1 MRIRAIARA
10 AAVALVLV
18 LVTALAPGAASAVPA
33 RASLTDIEGD
43 VMCTSCHESL
53 AVAESPQADSE
64 RSYIRSL
71 IAQGQTKAQIE
82 RELVAQYGASVLAL
96 PPAHGFNLT
105 VYILP
110 PLILVVGIV
119 TLAITLPKWRRR
131 ARAASR
137 TPLPAGPALNA
148 GDARRLDEDLARRE

>member
-1 MRIRAIARA
+1 MRIRAIALS
-10 AAVALVLV
+10 AVLVLG
-18 LVTALAPGAASAVPA
+18 LVTALAPASASAVPA

-53 AVAESPQADSE
+53 SVAQSPQADSE

-71 IAQGQTKAQIE
+71 IAQGKTKPQIE
-82 RELVAQYGASVLAL
+82 RALVAQYGPTVLAL

-110 PLILVVGIV
+110 PLILVIGIV
-119 TLAITLPKWRRR
+119 ALAITLPKWRRR

-137 TPLPAGPALNA
+137 APLPAGPALDA

>member
-1 MRIRAIARA
+1 MNIRAIALA
-10 AAVALVLV
+10 ASLALVLV
-18 LVTALAPGAASAVPA
+18 TVLAPAAASAVPA

-43 VMCTSCHESL
+43 VMCVACHESL
-53 AVAESPQADSE
+53 SVAESPQANSE

-71 IAQGQTKAQIE
+71 IAQGETKPQIE
-82 RELVAQYGASVLAL
+82 RALVAQYGASVLAL

-137 TPLPAGPALNA
+137 TPLPTGPALDA